1 MDLDQCR
8 KDINNLDKSLLELL
22 AQRRAISRKVIED
35 KLERGLDLRDPK
47 REGEILETLIKAGRE
62 LGWKASVAGVD
73 LARLMVDADIAAL
86 EGGAGWVD
94 RPALVDWPVHP
105 IGSR

>member
-35 KLERGLDLRDPK
+35 KLGRGLDLRDPK
-47 REGEILETLIKAGRE
+47 REGEILETLIKAG
-62 LGWKASVAGVD
+62 SDV
-73 LARLMVDADIAAL
+73 
-86 EGGAGWVD
+86 
-94 RPALVDWPVHP
+94 
-105 IGSR
+105 